1 MPSSSFFSFFFFLQ
15 QCEGSRGFEA
25 GCPHFQQT
33 MQLHEQRMK
42 LKLSM
47 QSNMRQWCLRFTQN
61 TIEAHVY
68 PHKYYVHVCAYTH
81 KRMHSMGYAH
91 THSHTHRLSH
101 QSHCFSFSLSCPIN
115 KTTYNSLQHIIR
127 IERRYYQ
134 LLYALTDTSPFK
146 VRTKS
151 LDRVQKPGLS
161 LSGAKN
167 PRRYT
172 AIL

>member
-1 MPSSSFFSFFFFLQ
+1 MVLAFHSKTQLKHM
-15 QCEGSRGFEA
+15 CT
-25 GCPHFQQT
+25 HINT
-33 MQLHEQRMK
+33 MSMSVHTRTKECTQRD
-42 LKLSM
+42 
-47 QSNMRQWCLRFTQN
+47 
-61 TIEAHVY
+61 
-68 PHKYYVHVCAYTH
+68 
-81 KRMHSMGYAH
+81 MH
-91 THSHTHRLSH
+91 THTHRLSH

-134 LLYALTDTSPFK
+134 RFYALTDTSPFK

-172 AIL
+172 AILWENIRQANKQQWHANNGRFPCLMTTEKR